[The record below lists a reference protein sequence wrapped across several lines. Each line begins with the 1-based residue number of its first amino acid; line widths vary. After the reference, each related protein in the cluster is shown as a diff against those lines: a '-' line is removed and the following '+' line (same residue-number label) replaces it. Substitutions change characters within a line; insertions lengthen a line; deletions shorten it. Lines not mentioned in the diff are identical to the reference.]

1 MRAAVLHPDPSR
13 LPLSVEDW
21 PRPVV
26 PPGWVLVRLERAALN
41 RLDEMTVRDRAEF
54 DSPVVI
60 GSDGAGVIAELGPDL
75 NGHPDPQRPDSTRS
89 VSVGDEVLVSP
100 SLWWGDD
107 EAAPGPAYEI
117 LGAPTQGTHAQY
129 VAVPVENV
137 YPKPS
142 NLTWDEAAALPLAG
156 MTAWRALVT
165 RGRLRAGETVVI
177 GAASSGVGVYAT
189 QVAAALGARVIAVT
203 GSPDK
208 AASARALG
216 AHDVVLRTRDDF
228 AERLRV
234 ATGGRADLSLDPT
247 GALWQPL
254 LDATRPGGRLV
265 AVGQMA
271 SPQATVRVQTVYW
284 RQVDILGSS
293 MGSPSDFAALLDH
306 VAAHSWRPVI
316 DSVYPLSDIHA
327 AYERLDAPDRVGKV
341 LLDVFR

>member
-1 MRAAVLHPDPSR
+1 MRAVVLHPDPFRS
-13 LPLSVEDW
+13 PLSVQDW

-26 PPGWVLVRLERAALN
+26 PPGWVLVRLKRAALN
-41 RLDEMTVRDRAEF
+41 RLDEMTVRDRSDF
-54 DSPVVI
+54 NSPVVI
-60 GSDGAGVIAELGPDL
+60 GSDGAGVIVELGPGT
-75 NGHPDPQRPDSTRS
+75 NGHPDPQRPGATRR
-89 VSVGDEVLVSP
+89 VHVGDEVLVSP

-107 EAAPGPAYEI
+107 ESAPGPDYEI

-137 YPKPS
+137 YPKPV

-165 RGRLRAGETVVI
+165 RGRLRTGETVVI
-177 GAASSGVGVYAT
+177 AAASSGVGAYAI

-203 GSPDK
+203 GSADK
-208 AASARALG
+208 ALAVKTLG
-216 AHDVVLRTRDDF
+216 ADEVVLRTGDDF
-228 AERLRV
+228 AERLHA

-254 LDATRPGGRLV
+254 LAATRPGGRLV

-293 MGSPSDFAALLDH
+293 MGSPADFAALLDH

-316 DSVYPLSDIHA
+316 DSVLPLSAIEA
-327 AYERLDAPDRVGKV
+327 AYERLDAPERIGKV
-341 LLDVFR
+341 LLDVHQ